1 MLIVLGLL
9 LIVGIHLLF
18 RSNGTNMDIQYSQF
32 SKESI
37 QQQKQYYR
45 SQTSPDY
52 QIELDLYDFI
62 EENDLYTTKEFQ
74 LENSWMYLAINEAFY
89 EKQAQLSEASL
100 SSEQRTEIQTE
111 LEELKQ
117 SVRERDYK
125 KYCEYKQ
132 KEIAQEL
139 SKQYKIE
146 IDKKKIDLKETIK
159 SLGTHTVSIKLFEGI
174 IGKIK
179 VDVIG

>member
-1 MLIVLGLL
+1 MRNEYQKIFSKISTWVLIVLGLL

-62 EENDLYTTKEFQ
+62 EENDLY
-74 LENSWMYLAINEAFY
+74 FY
-89 EKQAQLSEASL
+89 KWN
-100 SSEQRTEIQTE
+100 
-111 LEELKQ
+111 
-117 SVRERDYK
+117 
-125 KYCEYKQ
+125 
-132 KEIAQEL
+132 
-139 SKQYKIE
+139 
-146 IDKKKIDLKETIK
+146 
-159 SLGTHTVSIKLFEGI
+159 
-174 IGKIK
+174 
-179 VDVIG
+179 

>member
-1 MLIVLGLL
+1 MLRLMRNEYQKIFSKISTWVLIVLGLL

-89 EKQAQLSEASL
+89 EKQRIISDRRGIPAVSHQRQHPAPLRQDRPPEA
-100 SSEQRTEIQTE
+100 
-111 LEELKQ
+111 
-117 SVRERDYK
+117 
-125 KYCEYKQ
+125 
-132 KEIAQEL
+132 
-139 SKQYKIE
+139 
-146 IDKKKIDLKETIK
+146 
-159 SLGTHTVSIKLFEGI
+159 GI
-174 IGKIK
+174 YGSGHRIPLLQHQA
-179 VDVIG
+179 V